1 MTESGIG
8 KATAILNFLRVDPGK
23 ATPEKAVRRWLS
35 RLSEEYKKTET
46 QLFVSLGLYAAIK
59 LCQVFD
65 ELAGIYNAMHGQA
78 DSQLPPMT
86 VVEMRDLR
94 DLWVTNLLALT
105 ESPQERQEI
114 RCVFDPATEDTFG
127 LFAFYRVKAHIQG
140 MSAYVAACCPWYFDN
155 DRSKLMNPDSAKM
168 LALKYGDYPRFFLND
183 LLLREGVPTNSYTAV
198 ETIQIAKDQILF
210 DDRSGNPR
218 RPTGQMQWPGG
229 LLVVSGSRL
238 TNWCAW
244 CSDQALL
251 EDVLIPAIVANGP
264 TRTALMDLCSD
275 NTDANSKVL
284 NTELLR
290 LASTSEMVELAV
302 LNLLTLRVNGADVT
316 FTMASRGGVTPIVGR
331 MQVTAKV

>member
-1 MTESGIG
+1 MTESDIG

-23 ATPEKAVRRWLS
+23 ATPKKAVRRWLS
-35 RLSEEYKKTET
+35 RLSEEYKKSEK
-46 QLFVSLGLYAAIK
+46 QLFVTLGLYAAIK

-65 ELAGIYNAMHGQA
+65 ELAGIYNAMHRQA

-86 VVEMRDLR
+86 VAEMRDLR
-94 DLWVTNLLALT
+94 DLWVTNLLDLAK
-105 ESPQERQEI
+105 SSQEKQEI
-114 RCVFDPATEDTFG
+114 RCVFDPITEDTFG
-127 LFAFYRVKAHIQG
+127 LFAYYRVKAHIQG
-140 MSAYVAACCPWYFDN
+140 MSAYVAACCPWYFDK
-155 DRSKLMNPDSAKM
+155 DSSKLLNNDSAKM
-168 LALKYGDYPRFFLND
+168 LSLKYEDYPRFFFND
-183 LLLREGVPTNSYTAV
+183 LLLREDVPTNSYKAIEAIHIT
-198 ETIQIAKDQILF
+198 KDRILV
-210 DDRSGNPR
+210 DNWSGNPL
-218 RPTGQMQWPGG
+218 RPTGRMQWPGG

-251 EDVLIPAIVANGP
+251 EDVFIPAIVANGP

-275 NTDANSKVL
+275 NTDASRGVL
-284 NTELLR
+284 KNELLR

-302 LNLLTLRVNGADVT
+302 LNMLTFQVEGADVT